1 MKQLINQV
9 KPHIALYTD
18 PDTGL
23 AWVENGAAGIAHSA
37 HPNIDA
43 TGSVAGMKDRG
54 YWGREDRTVA
64 SPDSSTTST
73 CSSSPTST
81 TNWPARTASAAAGTS
96 D

>member
-54 YWGREDRTVA
+54 YWGRKVRTVA
-64 SPDSSTTST
+64 SRGFIYNIDLLVVSDKYDEL
-73 CSSSPTST
+73 
-81 TNWPARTASAAAGTS
+81 ARAHCQCGGRHE
-96 D
+96 